1 MEQARPRAGNVI
13 YLDPSHGR
21 PAARII
27 RLTREAIDRR
37 LAGERAGPVEVAAG
51 VIQVDE
57 AALMVAVGRQIRQRR
72 TACGMSQLDLAEVLD
87 CDRSAVCRWETG
99 QRVPTLAHLVA
110 LGRALGCAPAALL
123 ENDGFAE

>member
-1 MEQARPRAGNVI
+1 MEHARPRVGNVI
-13 YLDPSHGR
+13 YLDPRHGR

-51 VIQVDE
+51 VIRVDE
-57 AALMVAVGRQIRQRR
+57 AALMVAVGGQIRQRR
-72 TACGMSQLDLAEVLD
+72 TGCGMSQLDLAEVLD

-99 QRVPTLAHLVA
+99 HRVPTLAHLVA
-110 LGRALGCAPAALL
+110 LSRALGCEPAELL
-123 ENDGFAE
+123 GDGD